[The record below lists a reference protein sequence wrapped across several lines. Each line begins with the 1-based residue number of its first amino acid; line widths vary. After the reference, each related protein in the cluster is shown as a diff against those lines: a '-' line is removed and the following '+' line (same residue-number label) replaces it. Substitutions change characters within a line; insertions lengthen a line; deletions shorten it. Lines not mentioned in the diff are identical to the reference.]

1 MQQPFTTDERLMD
14 RALGAVLGAAVGD
27 ALGAGYEFA
36 RRPEPHEVEMRRGT
50 LSGDPPGTWT
60 DDTAMAVCVLR
71 AGAAGHRLDTVDG
84 QVEVGRGFLEWLNSG
99 PPDVGIQTAS
109 VLRRVR
115 DDDFHAQARAYEEA
129 NALSAGNGSLMRT
142 GPVALRHLG
151 DRAALV
157 EAAVGVSALTHSDPL
172 ATDACLLWTL
182 AIERTIH
189 TGKPRHPA
197 NELNHL
203 PAERRPYWR
212 ERLDEASTLP
222 PRHFAPNGFSVA
234 ALQAAWAS
242 IAAQQA
248 GDPDAFESGLRTAVA
263 IGDDTDTV
271 AAIAGGLLGAAVGA
285 SAIPSEWIDGLMG
298 WPNGM
303 DAGALLELARL
314 AVGAAEEDR
323 V

>member
-1 MQQPFTTDERLMD
+1 MD

-71 AGAAGHRLDTVDG
+71 AGAAGHRLDTLDG
-84 QVEVGRGFLEWLNSG
+84 QIVVGRGFLEWMNSG

-115 DDDFHAQARAYEEA
+115 NDDFHAQARTYEEA

-142 GPVALRHLG
+142 GPVALRHLA
-151 DRAALV
+151 DDTALL

-172 ATDACLLWTL
+172 ATEACVLWTL
-182 AIERTIH
+182 AIARTIL
-189 TGKPRHPA
+189 TGSLRHP
-197 NELNHL
+197 EDDLVRL
-203 PAERRPYWR
+203 PTERRPYWR
-212 ERLDEASTLP
+212 ERLDEVATLP

-234 ALQAAWAS
+234 ALQAAL
-242 IAAQQA
+242 AAVVA
-248 GDPDAFESGLRTAVA
+248 HKDDADPFEAGLRTAVA

-271 AAIAGGLLGAAVGA
+271 AAIAGGLLGARFGA
-285 SAIPSEWIDGLMG
+285 SAIPPEWLDGLAG
-298 WPNGM
+298 WPDGA
-303 DAGALLELARL
+303 DAEALAELARL
-314 AVGAAEEDR
+314 AVGAAEEGCG
-323 V
+323 